1 VARLGGDELAMLL
14 VECDYYDAQVMLQRV
29 QSKLALHDVKAALGL
44 AMRKPGYDLN
54 ETFALA
60 DAEMYIAKR
69 SRKLLN

>member
-1 VARLGGDELAMLL
+1 
-14 VECDYYDAQVMLQRV
+14 LQRV
-29 QSKLALHDVKAALGL
+29 QSKLALHDVKATLGL